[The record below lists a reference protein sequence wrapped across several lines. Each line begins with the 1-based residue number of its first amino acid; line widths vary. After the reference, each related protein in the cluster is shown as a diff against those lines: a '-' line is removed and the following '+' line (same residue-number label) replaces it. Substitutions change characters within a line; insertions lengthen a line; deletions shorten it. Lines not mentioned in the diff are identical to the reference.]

1 MKKCPNCVHR
11 GRGNAEKK
19 VCFFS
24 GQSSLGMTRSPECAS
39 TRQAGVT
46 KDACWTLSTG
56 EVRGIM
62 LPEREGVLKG
72 KVPSEMEVAP
82 HYYKLLVNC

>member
-1 MKKCPNCVHR
+1 M
-11 GRGNAEKK
+11 
-19 VCFFS
+19 FFS